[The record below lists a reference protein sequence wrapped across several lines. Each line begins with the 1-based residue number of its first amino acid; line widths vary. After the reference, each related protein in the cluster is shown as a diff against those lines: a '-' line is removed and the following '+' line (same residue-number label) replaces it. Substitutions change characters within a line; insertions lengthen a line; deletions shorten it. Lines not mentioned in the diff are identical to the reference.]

1 LAARRVPAIL
11 KGAAT
16 MTTAEA
22 REKLIKHGLTDDQAA
37 GVVDV
42 LEVWGQERAVTKDYL
57 DARLS
62 DVRREMADLK
72 ADLLSRINA
81 QTVWITT
88 VIVVGV
94 VVQHFWK

>member
-1 LAARRVPAIL
+1 
-11 KGAAT
+11 

-42 LEVWGQERAVTKDYL
+42 LEVWGQQRAVTNDYL

-62 DVRREMADLK
+62 DVRREM